1 MGFQRQG
8 QGGGPGFPVGAFE
21 QGVAQFGLK
30 VADCHAHGRRHA
42 AQGAG
47 GGREGSAVKH
57 GEKQFDV
64 VAGKIQL
71 GNLLS
76 VNLIAADFFC
86 QED

>member
-1 MGFQRQG
+1 MG
-8 QGGGPGFPVGAFE
+8 ALE
-21 QGVAQFGLK
+21 QGIAKLGLK
-30 VADCHAHGRRHA
+30 VADRHAHGRRHPT
-42 AQGAG
+42 QGAG